1 MGSRGESSNAQVVE
15 FRGGEFSN
23 PCDLEHV
30 VTLIDHLEVSITTIL
45 MRPGK
50 KHAF

>member
-1 MGSRGESSNAQVVE
+1 MASRGESSNAQVVE

-30 VTLIDHLEVSITTIL
+30 VTLIDHLEVSIATIL